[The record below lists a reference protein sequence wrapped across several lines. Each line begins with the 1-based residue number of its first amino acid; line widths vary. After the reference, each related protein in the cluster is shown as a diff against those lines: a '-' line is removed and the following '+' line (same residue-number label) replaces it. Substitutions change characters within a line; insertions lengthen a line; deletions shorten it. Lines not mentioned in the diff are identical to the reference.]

1 MSKLY
6 LFAIGGTGSRV
17 LRSLTMLMA
26 AGVDLAVDEVV
37 PIIIDPDAA
46 NADLTRTVEIM
57 NKYSSVRQYLNFGS
71 ETKSKFFKTK
81 LTRLLPN
88 YLLKIKDTDDKTFQE
103 FIDYPSMSKENKAM
117 AKMLFSTTN
126 LSSSMV
132 VGFKGNPNIGSV
144 VLNQIV
150 GSDDFTTVAN
160 SFQAG
165 DKIFIISSIFGGT
178 GASGFPLLLKTLR
191 LSKSIPN
198 FAVINAAPIGALS
211 ILPYFRLKTSDDSEI
226 DSSTFISKTKSAL
239 AYYEKNISNNNQ
251 INALYFLGD
260 DNTNL
265 YENNEGGA
273 EQKNDAHIIEFLG
286 ATATIDFANNVD
298 ENTFTNKEFGILND
312 DKRVQFSSFGE
323 DQRLMLYYPLVQFTL
338 FCNALID
345 HQDRFESRDLK
356 GNELFD
362 KLYIKNSA
370 SMYSGLRDFFKK
382 YREWLNEMAGNTR
395 SLSLFNNNCGEKAFE
410 LVNGVTPRKV
420 MKWLAGD
427 YNLFI
432 SRLNSVVNSCKEH
445 NTEDKYMEMYFLATH
460 ELVNKKL

>member
-17 LRSLTMLMA
+17 LRSLTMLLA
-26 AGVDLAVDEVV
+26 AGVNLAVDEVV
-37 PIIIDPDAA
+37 PVIIDPDAA

-57 NKYSSVRQYLNFGS
+57 NKYRSVRQYLSFGPK
-71 ETKSKFFKTK
+71 TKSKFFKTK
-81 LTRLLPN
+81 LTQLLPN
-88 YLLKIKDTDDKTFQE
+88 YLLKIKDTEDKTFQE

-117 AKMLFSTTN
+117 AKMLFSTAN
-126 LSSSMV
+126 LTSSMV

-150 GSDDFTTVAN
+150 DSNDFTTVAN
-160 SFQAG
+160 SFEAG

-191 LSKSIPN
+191 LSNGIPN
-198 FAVINAAPIGALS
+198 FALINAAPIGALS
-211 ILPYFRLKTSDDSEI
+211 ILPYFRLKSSKDSEI
-226 DSSTFISKTKSAL
+226 DSSTFISKAKSAL

-260 DNTNL
+260 DNSNL
-265 YENNEGGA
+265 YDNNEGGTM
-273 EQKNDAHIIEFLG
+273 QKNDAHIIEFLG
-286 ATATIDFANNVD
+286 ATAAIDFANNVD
-298 ENTFTNKEFGILND
+298 ENTYTNKEFGILND
-312 DKRVQFSSFGE
+312 HKKVQFGSFGQ
-323 DQRLMLYYPLVQFTL
+323 DDRQLLYYPLVQFTL
-338 FCNALID
+338 FCNALLD
-345 HQDRFESRDLK
+345 HSDSFESRTVK
-356 GNELFD
+356 GNEIFD
-362 KLYIKNSA
+362 KLYVRNSA
-370 SMYSGLRDFFKK
+370 SLYSGLRSFFKE
-382 YREWLNEMAGNTR
+382 YREWLNEMDGNTR
-395 SLSLFNNNCGEKAFE
+395 SLSLFNNKCGDKAFE

-420 MKWLAGD
+420 MMWLASD

-432 SRLNSVVNSCKEH
+432 SRLNSAISSCSEH